1 VAKNKSLNKD
11 KINLTIK
18 NMSKKIYII
27 EDDAN
32 LLYGLQSR
40 FSSEGYE
47 VEITTGEET
56 LEELLAYLK
65 KNKFDYV
72 ILDLILPDL
81 DGFELLEAIRSE
93 DELKDLSIFVF
104 TDLSD
109 EDSKHRSMELGADYY
124 FIKTDFDINEF
135 SEKVIRILNNKQNDA
150 SAF

>member
-1 VAKNKSLNKD
+1 
-11 KINLTIK
+11 
-18 NMSKKIYII
+18 MSEKIYII

-56 LEELLAYLK
+56 LEELLAYIK
-65 KNKFDYV
+65 KSKFDYV
-72 ILDLILPDL
+72 ILDLILPDM
-81 DGFELLEAIRSE
+81 DGFELLEAIRAE
-93 DELKDLSIFVF
+93 DDLKDLTVFVF

-135 SEKVIRILNNKQNDA
+135 SEKVIRILGNKQKSNNG
-150 SAF
+150 F

>member
-1 VAKNKSLNKD
+1 
-11 KINLTIK
+11 
-18 NMSKKIYII
+18 MSKKIYII

-56 LEELLAYLK
+56 LEELLAYIK
-65 KNKFDYV
+65 KSKFDYV

-93 DELKDLSIFVF
+93 DELKDLSVFVF

-109 EDSKHRSMELGADYY
+109 EDSKNRSMELGADYY

-135 SEKVIRILNNKQNDA
+135 SEKVIRILNNKQN
-150 SAF
+150 SGNGF

>member
-1 VAKNKSLNKD
+1 
-11 KINLTIK
+11 
-18 NMSKKIYII
+18 MSEKIYII

-56 LEELLAYLK
+56 LEELLAYIK
-65 KNKFDYV
+65 KSKFDYV

-81 DGFELLEAIRSE
+81 DGFELLEAIRAE
-93 DELKDLSIFVF
+93 DDLKDLTVFVF

-135 SEKVIRILNNKQNDA
+135 SEKVIRILGNKQKSNNG
-150 SAF
+150 F

>member
-1 VAKNKSLNKD
+1 
-11 KINLTIK
+11 
-18 NMSKKIYII
+18 MSEKIYII

-40 FSSEGYE
+40 FISEGYE

-56 LEELLAYLK
+56 LEELLAYIK
-65 KNKFDYV
+65 KSKFDYV

-81 DGFELLEAIRSE
+81 DGFELLEAIRTE
-93 DELKDLSIFVF
+93 DELRDLSIFIF

-135 SEKVIRILNNKQNDA
+135 SEKVIRILNNKQKT
-150 SAF
+150 SGVF

>member
-1 VAKNKSLNKD
+1 
-11 KINLTIK
+11 
-18 NMSKKIYII
+18 MSEKIYII

-56 LEELLAYLK
+56 LEELLAYIK
-65 KNKFDYV
+65 KSKFDYV

-81 DGFELLEAIRSE
+81 DGFELLEAIRTE
-93 DELKDLSIFVF
+93 DELRDLSIFIF

-135 SEKVIRILNNKQNDA
+135 SEKVIRILNNKQKT
-150 SAF
+150 SGVFQYC

>member
-1 VAKNKSLNKD
+1 
-11 KINLTIK
+11 
-18 NMSKKIYII
+18 MSEKIYII

-56 LEELLAYLK
+56 LEELLAYIK
-65 KNKFDYV
+65 KSKFDYV
-72 ILDLILPDL
+72 ILDLILPDM
-81 DGFELLEAIRSE
+81 DGFELLEAIRAE
-93 DELKDLSIFVF
+93 DELRDLSVFVF

-135 SEKVIRILNNKQNDA
+135 SEKVIRILSNKQKTGNN
-150 SAF
+150 F

>member
-1 VAKNKSLNKD
+1 
-11 KINLTIK
+11 
-18 NMSKKIYII
+18 MSEKIYII

-56 LEELLAYLK
+56 LEELLAYIK
-65 KNKFDYV
+65 KSKFDYV

-81 DGFELLEAIRSE
+81 DGFELLEAIRAE
-93 DELKDLSIFVF
+93 DDLKDLSVFVF

-135 SEKVIRILNNKQNDA
+135 SEKVIRILNNKEKT
-150 SAF
+150 SGVF

>member
-1 VAKNKSLNKD
+1 
-11 KINLTIK
+11 
-18 NMSKKIYII
+18 MSKKIYII

-56 LEELLAYLK
+56 LEELLAYIK
-65 KNKFDYV
+65 KSKFDYV

-93 DELKDLSIFVF
+93 DELKDLSVFVF

-109 EDSKHRSMELGADYY
+109 EDSKSRSMELGADYY

-135 SEKVIRILNNKQNDA
+135 SEKVIRILNNKQN
-150 SAF
+150 SGNGF

>member
-1 VAKNKSLNKD
+1 
-11 KINLTIK
+11 
-18 NMSKKIYII
+18 MSKKIYII

-56 LEELLAYLK
+56 LEELLAYIK
-65 KNKFDYV
+65 KSKFDYV

-93 DELKDLSIFVF
+93 DELKDLSVFVF

-109 EDSKHRSMELGADYY
+109 EDSKNRSMELGADYY

-135 SEKVIRILNNKQNDA
+135 SEKVIRILNNKGKTNN
-150 SAF
+150 F

>member
-1 VAKNKSLNKD
+1 
-11 KINLTIK
+11 
-18 NMSKKIYII
+18 MSEKIYII

-56 LEELLAYLK
+56 LEELLAYIK
-65 KNKFDYV
+65 KSKFDYV

-81 DGFELLEAIRSE
+81 DGFELLEAIRTE
-93 DELKDLSIFVF
+93 DELRDLSIFIF

-135 SEKVIRILNNKQNDA
+135 SEKVIRILNNKQKT
-150 SAF
+150 SGVF

>member
-1 VAKNKSLNKD
+1 
-11 KINLTIK
+11 
-18 NMSKKIYII
+18 MSKKIFII

-47 VEITTGEET
+47 VEISTGEET
-56 LEELLAYLK
+56 LEELLVYLE

-81 DGFELLEAIRSE
+81 DGFELLEAIKSE
-93 DELKDLSIFVF
+93 DDLKDLSVFVF

-135 SEKVIRILNNKQNDA
+135 SEKVIRILSNKERNGNG
-150 SAF
+150 F

>member
-1 VAKNKSLNKD
+1 
-11 KINLTIK
+11 
-18 NMSKKIYII
+18 MSEKIYII

-56 LEELLAYLK
+56 LEELVAYIK
-65 KNKFDYV
+65 KNQFDYV

-81 DGFELLEAIRSE
+81 DGFELLEAIRAE
-93 DELKDLSIFVF
+93 DDLKDLSVFVF

-109 EDSKHRSMELGADYY
+109 EDSKHRSLELGADYY

-135 SEKVIRILNNKQNDA
+135 SEKVIRILNNKEKVGGV
-150 SAF
+150 F

>member
-1 VAKNKSLNKD
+1 MNQ
-11 KINLTIK
+11 
-18 NMSKKIYII
+18 KIYII

-56 LEELLAYLK
+56 LEELMEYIK
-65 KNKFDYV
+65 KNKFNYV

-93 DELKDLSIFVF
+93 DELKDLSVFVF

-135 SEKVIRILNNKQNDA
+135 SEKVIRILSNKEKSING
-150 SAF
+150 F

>member
-1 VAKNKSLNKD
+1 MEEIKGLNNSNN
-11 KINLTIK
+11 INNK
-18 NMSKKIYII
+18 NMNEKIYII

-56 LEELLAYLK
+56 LEELLAYIK
-65 KNKFDYV
+65 KSQFDYV

-81 DGFELLEAIRSE
+81 DGFELLEAIKSE
-93 DELKDLSIFVF
+93 DELRDLSVFVF

-135 SEKVIRILNNKQNDA
+135 SEKVIRILSNKEKNVNG
-150 SAF
+150 F

>member
-1 VAKNKSLNKD
+1 
-11 KINLTIK
+11 
-18 NMSKKIYII
+18 MSEKIYII

-56 LEELLAYLK
+56 LEELLAYIK
-65 KNKFDYV
+65 KSKFDYV
-72 ILDLILPDL
+72 ILYLILPDL
-81 DGFELLEAIRSE
+81 DGFELLEAIRTE
-93 DELKDLSIFVF
+93 DELRDLSIFIF

-135 SEKVIRILNNKQNDA
+135 SEKVIRILNNKQKTNGV
-150 SAF
+150 F

>member
-1 VAKNKSLNKD
+1 VEEIKGLNNSNN
-11 KINLTIK
+11 INNK
-18 NMSKKIYII
+18 NMNEKIYII

-56 LEELLAYLK
+56 LEELLAYIK
-65 KNKFDYV
+65 KSQFDYV

-81 DGFELLEAIRSE
+81 DGFELLEAIKSE
-93 DELKDLSIFVF
+93 DELRDLSVFVF

-135 SEKVIRILNNKQNDA
+135 SEKVIRILSNKEKNVNG
-150 SAF
+150 F

>member
-1 VAKNKSLNKD
+1 
-11 KINLTIK
+11 
-18 NMSKKIYII
+18 MSQKIYII

-56 LEELLAYLK
+56 LEELLAYIK
-65 KNKFDYV
+65 KSKFDYV

-93 DELKDLSIFVF
+93 DELRDLSVFVF

-109 EDSKHRSMELGADYY
+109 EDSKSRSMELGADYY

-135 SEKVIRILNNKQNDA
+135 SEKVIRILNNKQK
-150 SAF
+150 SGSVF

>member
-1 VAKNKSLNKD
+1 MNE
-11 KINLTIK
+11 
-18 NMSKKIYII
+18 KIYII

-47 VEITTGEET
+47 VDITTGEET
-56 LEELLAYLK
+56 LEELIAYIK
-65 KNKFDYV
+65 RNKFDYV

-81 DGFELLEAIRSE
+81 DGFELLEAIKQ
-93 DELKDLSIFVF
+93 DDDLKDLSIFVF

-109 EDSKHRSMELGADYY
+109 EDSKSRSMDLGADYY

-135 SEKVIRILNNKQNDA
+135 SEKVIRILNNKGKTNN
-150 SAF
+150 F

>member
-1 VAKNKSLNKD
+1 
-11 KINLTIK
+11 
-18 NMSKKIYII
+18 MSEKIYII

-56 LEELLAYLK
+56 LEELLAYIK
-65 KNKFDYV
+65 KSKFDYV

-81 DGFELLEAIRSE
+81 DGFELLEAIRTE
-93 DELKDLSIFVF
+93 DELRDLSIFIF

-109 EDSKHRSMELGADYY
+109 EDSKHRSMDLGADYY

-135 SEKVIRILNNKQNDA
+135 SEKVIRILNNKQKT
-150 SAF
+150 SGVF

>member
-1 VAKNKSLNKD
+1 
-11 KINLTIK
+11 
-18 NMSKKIYII
+18 MSQKIYII

-56 LEELLAYLK
+56 LEELLAYIK
-65 KNKFDYV
+65 KSKFDYV

-93 DELKDLSIFVF
+93 DELRDLSVFVF

-109 EDSKHRSMELGADYY
+109 EDSKSRSMELGADYY
-124 FIKTDFDINEF
+124 FIKTDFDINDF
-135 SEKVIRILNNKQNDA
+135 SEKVIRILNNKQK
-150 SAF
+150 SGSVF

>member
-1 VAKNKSLNKD
+1 
-11 KINLTIK
+11 
-18 NMSKKIYII
+18 MSEKIYII

-56 LEELLAYLK
+56 LEELINYIK
-65 KNKFDYV
+65 KSKFDYV

-93 DELKDLSIFVF
+93 DELKDLSVFVF

-109 EDSKHRSMELGADYY
+109 EDSKSRSMDLGADYY

-135 SEKVIRILNNKQNDA
+135 SEKVIRILSNKSKGGN
-150 SAF
+150 SF

>member
-1 VAKNKSLNKD
+1 MNE
-11 KINLTIK
+11 
-18 NMSKKIYII
+18 KIYII

-56 LEELLAYLK
+56 LEELLAYIK
-65 KNKFDYV
+65 KSQFDYV

-81 DGFELLEAIRSE
+81 DGFELLEAIKSE
-93 DELKDLSIFVF
+93 DELRDLSVFVF

-135 SEKVIRILNNKQNDA
+135 SEKVIRILSNKEKNVNG
-150 SAF
+150 F

>member
-1 VAKNKSLNKD
+1 
-11 KINLTIK
+11 
-18 NMSKKIYII
+18 MSKKIYII